1 MMLTLIHSLRV
12 RVYMRGTVR
21 WKGGED
27 LEAENQHGIKYPMHT
42 DESANPVQMVL
53 LAHGGCT
60 LIDVIT
66 GLKHR
71 MENVSDMWIELDADR
86 NEESPKVF
94 TKIRMRYVIVGD
106 VPRALVERIIEK
118 SHIKNC
124 TVGVMMTRSGAT
136 VDWEL
141 DLRSDNQ

>member
-1 MMLTLIHSLRV
+1 MMLTLNHLTRV
-12 RVYMRGTVR
+12 RVCMRGVVR

-27 LEAENQHGIKYPMHT
+27 LEGENEQGVTIPMHT
-42 DESANPVQMVL
+42 ADSPNPVQMVL

-60 LIDVIT
+60 LLDVIT

-71 MENVSDMWIELDADR
+71 IENVRDMWIELDADR

-94 TKIRMRYVIVGD
+94 TNIRMRYVIVGD
-106 VPRALVERIIEK
+106 VPRVLVERIIEK
-118 SHIKNC
+118 SHVKNC

-141 DLRSDNQ
+141 EIRD

>member
-1 MMLTLIHSLRV
+1 MMLTLNHLTRMRV
-12 RVYMRGTVR
+12 CMRGVVR

-27 LEAENQHGIKYPMHT
+27 LEGENEQGVTIPMHT
-42 DESANPVQMVL
+42 ADSPNPVQMVL

-60 LIDVIT
+60 LLDVIT

-71 MENVSDMWIELDADR
+71 MENVRDMWIELDADR

-94 TKIRMRYVIVGD
+94 TNIRMRYVIVGD
-106 VPRALVERIIEK
+106 VPRVLVERIIEK
-118 SHIKNC
+118 SHVKNC

-141 DLRSDNQ
+141 EIRD

>member
-1 MMLTLIHSLRV
+1 MMLTLNHLTRV
-12 RVYMRGTVR
+12 RVCMRGVVR

-27 LEAENQHGIKYPMHT
+27 LEGENEQGVIIPMHT
-42 DESANPVQMVL
+42 ADSPNPVQMVL

-60 LIDVIT
+60 LLDVIT

-71 MENVSDMWIELDADR
+71 MENVRDMWIELDADR

-94 TKIRMRYVIVGD
+94 TNIRMRYVIVGD
-106 VPRALVERIIEK
+106 VPRVLVERIIEK
-118 SHIKNC
+118 SHVKNC

-141 DLRSDNQ
+141 DIRD

>member
-1 MMLTLIHSLRV
+1 
-12 RVYMRGTVR
+12 
-21 WKGGED
+21 
-27 LEAENQHGIKYPMHT
+27 MHT
-42 DESANPVQMVL
+42 EESANPVQMVL

-71 MENVSDMWIELDADR
+71 MENVRDMWIELDADR

-94 TKIRMRYVIVGD
+94 TNIRMRYVIVGD

-118 SHIKNC
+118 SHVKNC

-141 DLRSDNQ
+141 DLRSANR

>member
-1 MMLTLIHSLRV
+1 MKGI
-12 RVYMRGTVR
+12 VR
-21 WKGGED
+21 WKGDED

-42 DESANPVQMVL
+42 EDSANPVQMVL

-71 MENVSDMWIELDADR
+71 MENVRDMWIELDADR
-86 NEESPKVF
+86 SEEAPKVF
-94 TKIRMRYVIVGD
+94 TNIRMRYVIEGD
-106 VPRALVERIIEK
+106 VPRKLVERIIEK
-118 SHIKNC
+118 SHVKNC
-124 TVGVMMTRSGAT
+124 TVGAMVTRSGAT

-141 DLRSDNQ
+141 DIRN

>member
-1 MMLTLIHSLRV
+1 MMLTLIHPLRV
-12 RVYMRGTVR
+12 RASMKGIVR
-21 WKGGED
+21 WKGDED

-42 DESANPVQMVL
+42 EDSANPVQMVL

-71 MENVSDMWIELDADR
+71 MENVRDMWIELDADR
-86 NEESPKVF
+86 SEEAPKVF
-94 TKIRMRYVIVGD
+94 TNIRMRYVIEGD
-106 VPRALVERIIEK
+106 VPRKLVERIIEK
-118 SHIKNC
+118 SHVKNC
-124 TVGVMMTRSGAT
+124 TVGAMVTRSGAT

-141 DLRSDNQ
+141 DIRN

>member
-12 RVYMRGTVR
+12 RAYMRGTVR

-42 DESANPVQMVL
+42 DSSANPVQMVL

-71 MENVSDMWIELDADR
+71 MENVRDMWIELDADR

-94 TKIRMRYVIVGD
+94 TNIRMRYVIVGD

-118 SHIKNC
+118 SHVKNC

-141 DLRSDNQ
+141 DIQN

>member
-1 MMLTLIHSLRV
+1 MMLTLNHLTRV
-12 RVYMRGTVR
+12 RVCMRGVVR

-27 LEAENQHGIKYPMHT
+27 LEGENEQGVTIPMHT
-42 DESANPVQMVL
+42 ADSPNPVQMVL

-60 LIDVIT
+60 LLDVIT

-71 MENVSDMWIELDADR
+71 MENVRDMWIELDADR

-94 TKIRMRYVIVGD
+94 TNIRMRYVIVGD
-106 VPRALVERIIEK
+106 VPRVLVERIIEK
-118 SHIKNC
+118 SHVKNC

-141 DLRSDNQ
+141 EIRD

>member
-1 MMLTLIHSLRV
+1 MMLTLIHSLLV
-12 RVYMRGTVR
+12 RGYMRGTVR

-42 DESANPVQMVL
+42 DDSANPVQMVL